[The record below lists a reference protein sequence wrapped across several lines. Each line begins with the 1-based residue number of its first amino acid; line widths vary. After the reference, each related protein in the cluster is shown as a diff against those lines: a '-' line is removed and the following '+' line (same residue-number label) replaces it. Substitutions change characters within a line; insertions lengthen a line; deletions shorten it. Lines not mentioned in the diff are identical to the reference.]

1 MLQFISSGVILVVV
15 TVAAVIVARL
25 AVRRSIA
32 LASDRTDAIIHEA
45 ESQTKIRLKEID
57 LEGQEKIAAAET
69 EFENQTRKKRQELRR
84 LEDRLRQ
91 QEHNLQRRLQLLGQ
105 KQQEQDER
113 ETRMTERESTLG
125 KREKKAEALIQ
136 ERRAQIE
143 RLSGMTAV
151 QARREM
157 VREIEAEARQEVVHY
172 VRRTE
177 EEARE
182 QAADRARRIAC
193 EAIQRLPTREWIDN
207 VVTVVRLP
215 NDDMKGRIIGRD
227 GRNIRTIEMSTGV
240 DVIIDETPQA
250 IVLSS
255 FDPFRRAVAQMAI
268 ERLVEDGRIHPARI
282 EEVVTRARTD
292 LEAGLETLG
301 ESAAF
306 ELGLTG
312 LPSRLTRLL
321 GRLKYRVVAGYNLLD
336 HSLAVAR
343 LAEQM
348 ATLLGLEA
356 EVVRRAGLLHE
367 IGHVEESDGE
377 ITHPYAA
384 GADLA
389 AKFSEA
395 PAIVEAIRSLQDS
408 VPETSPEAI
417 LLGCAERAVVA
428 RPGERDDNLMVH
440 IERLQS
446 LEEIAASFSGVQRAY
461 AMRSGKEVR
470 VIVETESADDSDV
483 IWLSKDI
490 STRIRR
496 EVRYPGSIRVHVIR
510 ETRAVDYAT

>member
-1 MLQFISSGVILVVV
+1 MLQFTIGGVILVAV
-15 TVAAVIVARL
+15 TIAAVFVARG
-25 AVRRSIA
+25 AVRRTIA
-32 LASDRTDAIIHEA
+32 SAHERSDAILREA
-45 ESQTKIRLKEID
+45 ESQADLRLKEID
-57 LEGQEKIAAAET
+57 LEGQEKIDAAET
-69 EFENQTRKKRQELRR
+69 EFENQARKKRQEVRQI
-84 LEDRLRQ
+84 EDRLHQ
-91 QEHNLQRRLQLLGQ
+91 QERNLQRRVQLLGQ
-105 KQQEQDER
+105 KQGEQDER
-113 ETRMTERESTLG
+113 ETKLANSEDALVEREKS
-125 KREKKAEALIQ
+125 AESLIRQ
-136 ERRAQIE
+136 RRAQLE

-157 VREIEAEARQEVVHY
+157 IREIEAEARREAVHY

-182 QAADRARRIAC
+182 RAGDLARRITC

-215 NDDMKGRIIGRD
+215 NDEMKGRIIGPE
-227 GRNIRTIEMSTGV
+227 GRNIRALEMATGV
-240 DVIIDETPQA
+240 DLIIDETPQA

-255 FDPFRRAVAQMAI
+255 FDPFRRAVAQTAI

-292 LEAGLETLG
+292 LEAGLDTLG

-312 LPSRLTRLL
+312 LPSRLSRLL
-321 GRLKYRVVAGYNLLD
+321 ARLKDRVVAGYNLLD

-343 LAEQM
+343 LGDQM
-348 ATLLGLEA
+348 ATLLGLQA

-367 IGHVEESDGE
+367 IGQVEESDGP

-395 PAIVEAIRSLQDS
+395 PAVVEAIRSLQDG
-408 VPETSPEAI
+408 VPDSSPEAV

-428 RPGERDDNLMVH
+428 KPGERDDNLMVH

-446 LEEIAASFSGVQRAY
+446 LEEIAASFSGVQRAF

-470 VIVETESADDSDV
+470 VMVEAGAADDSDV

>member
-1 MLQFISSGVILVVV
+1 MLQFMLGAAILVAV
-15 TVAAVIVARL
+15 TIAAVFVARA
-25 AVRRSIA
+25 AVRRTIA
-32 LASDRTDAIIHEA
+32 SAHERSDAIIHEA
-45 ESQTKIRLKEID
+45 ESHADLRLKEID
-57 LEGQEKIAAAET
+57 LEGQEKIDAAET
-69 EFENQTRKKRQELRR
+69 EFENQARKKRQEVRQI
-84 LEDRLRQ
+84 EDRLHQ
-91 QEHNLQRRLQLLGQ
+91 QERNLQRRVQLLGQ
-105 KQQEQDER
+105 KQGEQDER
-113 ETRMTERESTLG
+113 ESKLTEGESALVEREKS
-125 KREKKAEALIQ
+125 AESLIQ
-136 ERRAQIE
+136 QRRAQLE

-157 VREIEAEARQEVVHY
+157 IREIEAEARQEAVHY

-177 EEARE
+177 EEAR
-182 QAADRARRIAC
+182 QRAGDLARRITC

-215 NDDMKGRIIGRD
+215 NDEMKGRIIGRE
-227 GRNIRTIEMSTGV
+227 GRNIRALEMATGV
-240 DVIIDETPQA
+240 DLIIDETPQA

-255 FDPFRRAVAQMAI
+255 FDPFRRAVAQTAI

-292 LEAGLETLG
+292 VEAGLDTLG

-306 ELGLTG
+306 ELGITG
-312 LPSRLTRLL
+312 LPSRLSRLL
-321 GRLKYRVVAGYNLLD
+321 GRLKYRIVAGYNLLD

-343 LAEQM
+343 LGDQM
-348 ATLLGLEA
+348 ATLLGLQA

-367 IGHVEESDGE
+367 IGQVEESDGP

-395 PAIVEAIRSLQDS
+395 PAVVEAIRSLQDN
-408 VPETSPEAI
+408 VPEGSLEAV

-428 RPGERDDNLMVH
+428 KPGERDDNLMVH

-446 LEEIAASFSGVQRAY
+446 LEEIAASFSGVQRAF

-470 VIVETESADDSDV
+470 VMVEAGAADDSDV

>member
-1 MLQFISSGVILVVV
+1 MLQFTIGTVILIAV
-15 TVAAVIVARL
+15 TIAAVFVARG
-25 AVRRSIA
+25 AVRRTIA
-32 LASDRTDAIIHEA
+32 SAHERSDAILREA
-45 ESQTKIRLKEID
+45 ESQADLRLKEID
-57 LEGQEKIAAAET
+57 LEGQEKIDAAET
-69 EFENQTRKKRQELRR
+69 EFENQARKKRQEVRQI
-84 LEDRLRQ
+84 EDRLHQ
-91 QEHNLQRRLQLLGQ
+91 QERNLQRRVQLLGQ

-113 ETRMTERESTLG
+113 ETKLANSEDALVEREKS
-125 KREKKAEALIQ
+125 AESLIQ
-136 ERRAQIE
+136 QRRAQLE

-157 VREIEAEARQEVVHY
+157 IREIEAEARQEAVHY

-177 EEARE
+177 EEAR
-182 QAADRARRIAC
+182 QRAGDLARRITC

-215 NDDMKGRIIGRD
+215 NDEMKGRIIGRE
-227 GRNIRTIEMSTGV
+227 GRNIRALEMATGV
-240 DVIIDETPQA
+240 DLIIDETPQA

-255 FDPFRRAVAQMAI
+255 FDPFRRAVAQTAI

-292 LEAGLETLG
+292 LEAGLDTLG

-312 LPSRLTRLL
+312 LPSRLSRLL
-321 GRLKYRVVAGYNLLD
+321 GRLKYRIVAGYNLLD

-343 LAEQM
+343 LGDQM
-348 ATLLGLEA
+348 ATLLGLQA

-367 IGHVEESDGE
+367 IGQVEESDGP

-395 PAIVEAIRSLQDS
+395 PAVVEAIRSLQDN
-408 VPETSPEAI
+408 VPEGSPEAV

-428 RPGERDDNLMVH
+428 KPGERDDNLMVH

-446 LEEIAASFSGVQRAY
+446 LEEIAASFSGVQRAF

-470 VIVETESADDSDV
+470 VIVEAGAADDSDV

-496 EVRYPGSIRVHVIR
+496 EVRYPGSIRIHVIR